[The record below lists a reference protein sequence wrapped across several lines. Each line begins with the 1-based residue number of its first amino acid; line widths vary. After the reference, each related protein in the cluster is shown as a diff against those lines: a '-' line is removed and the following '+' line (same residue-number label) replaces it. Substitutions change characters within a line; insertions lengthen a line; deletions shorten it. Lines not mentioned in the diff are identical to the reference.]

1 MTLEGAI
8 SIASLYLALV
18 SLLSTFFY
26 IQLGQWLN
34 GIRGTEAKW
43 SQVSVPG
50 KKTELYE
57 KRLEC
62 YYEAVQYFSVWTGLG
77 WLGVTA
83 FLVMVGVFLEV
94 LRDSLQRTDAAYI
107 RFYVSIPGYI
117 FLGLYVILSSI
128 MLVTGYWKAGRIKK
142 DALKSL

>member
-1 MTLEGAI
+1 MPFADAI
-8 SIASLYLALV
+8 GIASLYLALV
-18 SLLSTFFY
+18 GLLSTFFY

-43 SQVSVPG
+43 SQVSGPG
-50 KKTELYE
+50 DKIKLYE

-77 WLGVTA
+77 WLGVTV
-83 FLVMVGVFLEV
+83 FLIMMGVFLEV
-94 LRDSLQRTDAAYI
+94 LRSSLQPTDAVYI
-107 RFYVSIPGYI
+107 RFYVGIPSYVFLGIYIILSLLMLFTGYI
-117 FLGLYVILSSI
+117 
-128 MLVTGYWKAGRIKK
+128 KAGRIKR